1 MKFDLKAGDF
11 VEIYNTSS
19 NAENPVLARFDATN
33 PPTGPLYVDAS
44 RVTVKFATDNWLEG
58 TGFELEF
65 WKLAGIDNHDNIAN
79 VTLYPNPA
87 TNYVNVNIEGDQAQ
101 VFNAA
106 VVDMTGKTVYSE
118 QISFGGGNE
127 THQIGVRNLAKGFY
141 FLHLQNENGKVIR
154 KFIVE

>member
-1 MKFDLKAGDF
+1 M
-11 VEIYNTSS
+11 
-19 NAENPVLARFDATN
+19 
-33 PPTGPLYVDAS
+33 
-44 RVTVKFATDNWLEG
+44 
-58 TGFELEF
+58 
-65 WKLAGIDNHDNIAN
+65 
-79 VTLYPNPA
+79 
-87 TNYVNVNIEGDQAQ
+87 
-101 VFNAA
+101 FNAA